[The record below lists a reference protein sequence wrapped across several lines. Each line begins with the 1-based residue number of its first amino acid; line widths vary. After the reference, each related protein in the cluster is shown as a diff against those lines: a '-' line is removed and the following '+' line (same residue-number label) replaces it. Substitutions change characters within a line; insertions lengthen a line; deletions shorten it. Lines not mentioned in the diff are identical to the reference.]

1 MPRQQHAVRGKT
13 WHIFS
18 LPLHQQPFW
27 SPQLTFHGIIYN
39 DSYHSRK
46 VLKLQRT
53 CSFMCA
59 HTHTL
64 KHTDNH
70 SLFLPTQAYRHT
82 HTHTKLCSWACAY
95 THFDIITRALVGIIA
110 LTRPNCLPFI
120 CMSMA
125 THILH
130 DSPFDKE
137 GSFPQQRKW
146 SPVDIVWLDFA
157 FSRFSGSLQEFIWSV
172 AENETATLFPRLI
185 ILIPLSFLLSFSF
198 LSVCK
203 VCHFQK
209 LKSSG

>member
-39 DSYHSRK
+39 ESYHSRK

-53 CSFMCA
+53 CPFMCVHI
-59 HTHTL
+59 HTHT
-64 KHTDNH
+64 HTHMRLNTQIII
-70 SLFLPTQAYRHT
+70 LFSCPHKLTDAHTHT

-157 FSRFSGSLQEFIWSV
+157 FSRFQDHYRNSFEVL
-172 AENETATLFPRLI
+172 LKMKPR
-185 ILIPLSFLLSFSF
+185 P
-198 LSVCK
+198 
-203 VCHFQK
+203 
-209 LKSSG
+209 SSRV